1 MLHSTERILVTH
13 TGSLPRPRELI
24 EAMLAENEG
33 RALDPADYEEKL
45 LRSVHDIVRRQMDLG
60 VDIVDDGELS
70 KRGFAVYAHQ
80 RLDGLT
86 ATGRVRVSPWDN
98 SRESQAFPEFYAATR
113 PVAGKPNPSNMQM
126 ACTGPITYRAQE
138 RLAQDLANLRAAVD
152 QAGPVEVF
160 VPAISPCDVA
170 GNIENALRGS
180 ALQDRRRVP
189 VRHRRRPEGGAPGA
203 HRPAARALRRR
214 GRPRSPAATGF
225 GTQARKC
232 RRLVLPAPDRRP
244 AAHQLLRQE
253 PGPGRRPVPRL
264 GGRADRGHQPRAAYA
279 GIPEDRVRYHTCYG
293 INMGPRVH
301 DMEMKDYIDIVLKI
315 RAGAFSFEARNRSN
329 PPPRHEHEWR
339 IWEDVKLPEG
349 QARSSPASSPSPPCW
364 WSTPSS
370 SRMRTSLIRLIHAEG
385 VPDGRPAWNSMTGRL
400 AISSTNL
407 MDLFTEKPCCK
418 GLERF
423 AAVYDYA
430 TISVGVVGRENVIA
444 GSDCGFGTQ
453 AMEGAGD
460 PSRHRLGQVPGH
472 VRGRAAGEPAAVG
485 VR

>member
-126 ACTGPITYRAQE
+126 ACTGPIAYSAQD

-152 QAGPVEVF
+152 EAGPVEAF

-170 GNIENALRGS
+170 GNIENQYYKTDEEFLFAIADAQRVEYQAIVDAGFLLQIDDPRLINYYVKNPGLDVAQCRAWAEGQIEAINHALR
-180 ALQDRRRVP
+180 
-189 VRHRRRPEGGAPGA
+189 
-203 HRPAARALRRR
+203 
-214 GRPRSPAATGF
+214 
-225 GTQARKC
+225 
-232 RRLVLPAPDRRP
+232 
-244 AAHQLLRQE
+244 
-253 PGPGRRPVPRL
+253 
-264 GGRADRGHQPRAAYA
+264 

-315 RAGAFSFEARNRSN
+315 RAGAFSFEASN
-329 PPPRHEHEWR
+329 PRHEHEWR

-349 QARSSPASSPSPPCW
+349 KLVIPGVITQSSVLVEHPE
-364 WSTPSS
+364 
-370 SRMRTSLIRLIHAEG
+370 LIAQR
-385 VPDGRPAWNSMTGRL
+385 
-400 AISSTNL
+400 
-407 MDLFTEKPCCK
+407 
-418 GLERF
+418 LERF
-423 AAVYDYA
+423 A
-430 TISVGVVGRENVIA
+430 GLVGRENVIA

-453 AMEGAGD
+453 AMEVPEIHPDIVWAKFQAMSEGA
-460 PSRHRLGQVPGH
+460 RLAS
-472 VRGRAAGEPAAVG
+472 GRLWG
-485 VR
+485 

>member
-126 ACTGPITYRAQE
+126 ACTGPITYRAQD
-138 RLAQDLANLRAAVD
+138 RLMQDLANLRAAVD
-152 QAGPVEVF
+152 EAGPVEGF

-170 GNIENALRGS
+170 GNIENQYYKTDEEFLFAIADAQRVEYQAIVDAGFLLQIDDPRLINYYVKNPGLDVAQCRAWAEGQIEAINHALR
-180 ALQDRRRVP
+180 
-189 VRHRRRPEGGAPGA
+189 
-203 HRPAARALRRR
+203 
-214 GRPRSPAATGF
+214 
-225 GTQARKC
+225 
-232 RRLVLPAPDRRP
+232 
-244 AAHQLLRQE
+244 
-253 PGPGRRPVPRL
+253 
-264 GGRADRGHQPRAAYA
+264 

-315 RAGAFSFEARNRSN
+315 RAGAFSFEASN
-329 PPPRHEHEWR
+329 PRHEHEWR

-349 QARSSPASSPSPPCW
+349 KLVIPGVITQSSVVVEHPE
-364 WSTPSS
+364 
-370 SRMRTSLIRLIHAEG
+370 LIAQR
-385 VPDGRPAWNSMTGRL
+385 
-400 AISSTNL
+400 
-407 MDLFTEKPCCK
+407 
-418 GLERF
+418 LERF
-423 AAVYDYA
+423 A
-430 TISVGVVGRENVIA
+430 GVVGRENVIA

-453 AMEGAGD
+453 AMEVPEIHPDIVWAKFQAMSEGA
-460 PSRHRLGQVPGH
+460 RLASERLWG
-472 VRGRAAGEPAAVG
+472 
-485 VR
+485 

>member
-86 ATGRVRVSPWDN
+86 PTGRVRVSPWDN

-126 ACTGPITYRAQE
+126 ACTGPITYSAQD
-138 RLAQDLANLRAAVD
+138 RLMQDLANLRAAVD
-152 QAGPVEVF
+152 EAGPVEAF

-170 GNIENALRGS
+170 GNIENEYYKTDEEFLFAIADAQRVEYQAIVDAGFLLQIDDPRLINYYVKNPGLDVAQCRAWAEGQIEAINHALR
-180 ALQDRRRVP
+180 
-189 VRHRRRPEGGAPGA
+189 
-203 HRPAARALRRR
+203 
-214 GRPRSPAATGF
+214 
-225 GTQARKC
+225 
-232 RRLVLPAPDRRP
+232 
-244 AAHQLLRQE
+244 
-253 PGPGRRPVPRL
+253 
-264 GGRADRGHQPRAAYA
+264 

-315 RAGAFSFEARNRSN
+315 RAGAFSFEASN
-329 PPPRHEHEWR
+329 PRHEHEWR

-349 QARSSPASSPSPPCW
+349 KLVIPGVITQSSVLVEHPE
-364 WSTPSS
+364 
-370 SRMRTSLIRLIHAEG
+370 LIAQR
-385 VPDGRPAWNSMTGRL
+385 
-400 AISSTNL
+400 
-407 MDLFTEKPCCK
+407 
-418 GLERF
+418 LERF
-423 AAVYDYA
+423 A
-430 TISVGVVGRENVIA
+430 GVVGRENVIA

-453 AMEGAGD
+453 AMEVPEIHPDIVWAKFQAMSEGA
-460 PSRHRLGQVPGH
+460 RLASQRLWG
-472 VRGRAAGEPAAVG
+472 
-485 VR
+485 

>member
-33 RALDPADYEEKL
+33 RALDPADYEERL

-126 ACTGPITYRAQE
+126 ACTGPITYRAQD
-138 RLAQDLANLRAAVD
+138 RLTQDLANLRAAVD
-152 QAGPVEVF
+152 EAGPVEAF

-170 GNIENALRGS
+170 GNIENQYYKTDEEFLFAIADAQRVEYQAIVDAGFLLQIDDPRLINYYVKNPGLDVAQCRAWAEGQIEAINHALR
-180 ALQDRRRVP
+180 
-189 VRHRRRPEGGAPGA
+189 
-203 HRPAARALRRR
+203 
-214 GRPRSPAATGF
+214 
-225 GTQARKC
+225 
-232 RRLVLPAPDRRP
+232 
-244 AAHQLLRQE
+244 
-253 PGPGRRPVPRL
+253 
-264 GGRADRGHQPRAAYA
+264 

-315 RAGAFSFEARNRSN
+315 RAGAFSFEASN
-329 PPPRHEHEWR
+329 PRHEHEWR

-349 QARSSPASSPSPPCW
+349 KLVIPGVITQSSVLVEHPE
-364 WSTPSS
+364 
-370 SRMRTSLIRLIHAEG
+370 LIAQR
-385 VPDGRPAWNSMTGRL
+385 
-400 AISSTNL
+400 
-407 MDLFTEKPCCK
+407 
-418 GLERF
+418 LERF
-423 AAVYDYA
+423 A
-430 TISVGVVGRENVIA
+430 GLVGRENVIA

-453 AMEGAGD
+453 AMEVPEIHPDIVWAKFQAMSEGA
-460 PSRHRLGQVPGH
+460 RLASERLWG
-472 VRGRAAGEPAAVG
+472 
-485 VR
+485 

>member
-86 ATGRVRVSPWDN
+86 PTGRVRVSPWDN

-126 ACTGPITYRAQE
+126 ACTGPITYSAQD
-138 RLAQDLANLRAAVD
+138 RLMQDLANLRAAVD
-152 QAGPVEVF
+152 EAGPVEAF

-170 GNIENALRGS
+170 GNIENEYYKTDEEFLFAIADAQRVEYQAIVDAGFLLQIDDPRLINYYVKNPGLDVAQCRAWAEGQIEAINHALR
-180 ALQDRRRVP
+180 
-189 VRHRRRPEGGAPGA
+189 
-203 HRPAARALRRR
+203 
-214 GRPRSPAATGF
+214 
-225 GTQARKC
+225 
-232 RRLVLPAPDRRP
+232 
-244 AAHQLLRQE
+244 
-253 PGPGRRPVPRL
+253 
-264 GGRADRGHQPRAAYA
+264 

-315 RAGAFSFEARNRSN
+315 RAGAFSFEASN
-329 PPPRHEHEWR
+329 PRHEHEWR

-349 QARSSPASSPSPPCW
+349 KLVIPGVITQSSVLVEHPE
-364 WSTPSS
+364 
-370 SRMRTSLIRLIHAEG
+370 LIAQR
-385 VPDGRPAWNSMTGRL
+385 
-400 AISSTNL
+400 
-407 MDLFTEKPCCK
+407 
-418 GLERF
+418 LERF
-423 AAVYDYA
+423 A
-430 TISVGVVGRENVIA
+430 GVVGRENVIA

-453 AMEGAGD
+453 AMEVPEIHPDIVWAKFQAMSEGA
-460 PSRHRLGQVPGH
+460 RLASERLWG
-472 VRGRAAGEPAAVG
+472 
-485 VR
+485 